1 MGWYME
7 VLKKY
12 AVFSGRARRQEYW
25 MFVLINTVV
34 AMVLVL
40 IDSQIGLMSSSGY
53 GVLSGIYSLAILVP
67 SLAVAIRRLHDTDRS
82 GMWYLIAFV
91 PVIGPIALLVFC
103 AQDGNAGVNQFGAN
117 PKAA

>member
-1 MGWYME
+1 ME

-40 IDSQIGLMSSSGY
+40 IDSQVGLMSETGY
-53 GVLSGIYSLAILVP
+53 GVLSGIYSLGILVP
-67 SLAVAIRRLHDTDRS
+67 SIAVSVRRLHDTDRS

-91 PVIGPIALLVFC
+91 PIIGPIALLVFC
-103 AQDGNAGVNQFGAN
+103 VQDGNMGMNQFGAN

>member
-1 MGWYME
+1 MGWYLD

-25 MFVLINTVV
+25 MFVLVSSAI
-34 AMVLVL
+34 ALVL
-40 IDSQIGLMSSSGY
+40 AFVDSKIGLMSETGY
-53 GVLSGIYSLAILVP
+53 GVLSGVYSLAIFVP
-67 SLAVAIRRLHDTDRS
+67 ALAVAIRRLHDTDRS

-91 PVIGPIALLVFC
+91 PIIGPIALLVFC
-103 AQDGNAGVNQFGAN
+103 VQDGNAGMNQYGAN

>member
-25 MFVLINTVV
+25 MFVLVSTVV
-34 AMVLVL
+34 ALVL
-40 IDSQIGLMSSSGY
+40 AFIDSQIGLMSQTGY
-53 GVLSGIYSLAILVP
+53 GVLSGVYSLGILVP
-67 SLAVAIRRLHDTDRS
+67 SLAVSIRRLHDTDRS

-91 PVIGPIALLVFC
+91 PIIGPIALLVFC
-103 AQDGNAGVNQFGAN
+103 VQDGNAGVNQFGAS